1 VTVRFTQRGGGHPI
15 SLLVIQFY
23 YAGIVTRRAT
33 KHRPISMTIGIDHHE
48 QQGRSAM
55 SVPLPPNLA
64 HRRNV
69 RPRLGF
75 AVRDL
80 EAVLPWSRLAMNR
93 HDAFA
98 MSRARANA
106 SWMRLPPPEKCR
118 PPRTLPSRFPIVRL
132 HEQASSR
139 RRWCQIAPTP
149 TMRYISIPLIRLVY
163 AEYGG

>member
-93 HDAFA
+93 HDALLPCRGLVPTPLGCVYPHQKSVVHRGLSPLAFPLSA
-98 MSRARANA
+98 CTSK
-106 SWMRLPPPEKCR
+106 RLP
-118 PPRTLPSRFPIVRL
+118 
-132 HEQASSR
+132 A
-139 RRWCQIAPTP
+139 A
-149 TMRYISIPLIRLVY
+149 
-163 AEYGG
+163 GGVK